1 MREGVPTFGD
11 AVSAFLADLSLK
23 GRSPR
28 TRMAYGYLLKRL
40 PVDESLALLTPAY
53 VRNLI
58 DVEIRAGRE
67 LATAGLLKTA
77 LGSLSTF
84 CISQGWMLESPTKGI
99 SIGKGKEKPH
109 RYLSAEEVKRVY
121 EACLTD
127 EMRLTVRLLMLGLRA
142 AELLS
147 LRWQDVNG
155 DVLTVAFAKG
165 GKVRRVV
172 LDQETVRLLGAAGNQ
187 RAVVSTRSEVKHA
200 VGGKTLAATGQ
211 VPRSPPDSLRRRTPP
226 AAPTDDRI
234 LPLSYQA
241 LRLRLQTIGKRARV
255 PGVRPHLFRH
265 SMAVL
270 SLKRG
275 MEVTHLATLLGHAD
289 VQMITKVYA
298 RSIMEDAALDASR
311 KLGGLLD

>member
-53 VRNLI
+53 CRALI
-58 DVEIRAGRE
+58 DVEIRAGKE

-109 RYLSAEEVKRVY
+109 RYFTAEEVNRVY
-121 EACLTD
+121 DACLTD
-127 EMRLTVRLLMLGLRA
+127 EMRLVIRLLMLGLRA

-165 GKVRRVV
+165 GRVRRVV
-172 LDQETVRLLGAAGNQ
+172 LDG
-187 RAVVSTRSEVKHA
+187 S
-200 VGGKTLAATGQ
+200 TLALLSG
-211 VPRSPPDSLRRRTPP
+211 VPR
-226 AAPTDDRI
+226 TDPRI
-234 LPLSYQA
+234 LPFSYQA

-275 MEVTHLATLLGHAD
+275 MEITHLATLLGHRDDKQIRA
-289 VQMITKVYA
+289 TYA

>member
-53 VRNLI
+53 CRNLI

-84 CISQGWMLESPTKGI
+84 CIAQGWMLESPTKGI
-99 SIGKGKEKPH
+99 SIGKGREKPH
-109 RYLSAEEVKRVY
+109 RYLSADEVKRVY
-121 EACLTD
+121 GACQTD
-127 EMRLTVRLLMLGLRA
+127 EMRLVIRLLMLGLRA

-147 LRWQDVNG
+147 LRWQDVDG

-172 LDQETVRLLGAAGNQ
+172 LDQETVRLLAQQLKAPALGREGANNGNPL
-187 RAVVSTRSEVKHA
+187 ST
-200 VGGKTLAATGQ
+200 
-211 VPRSPPDSLRRRTPP
+211 SLGR
-226 AAPTDDRI
+226 TDDRI

-270 SLKRG
+270 SLKKG
-275 MEVTHLATLLGHAD
+275 MEVTHLATLLGHRD
-289 VQMITKVYA
+289 DKMIRATYA